1 MTDAVISGAVSTVDR
16 RLLAREAIL
25 STAVAATLAAFLLW
39 ATPPGIDWAAHAY
52 QRTFLLQHGF
62 ELWNNFWYAGRY
74 SFVTY
79 SLIYYPL
86 AALLGIKVLALASI
100 ASAAMVFSIVLY
112 REWGSDS
119 RVSSRSFAVLWVGII
134 GAAAFPFALAV
145 SFALLSIWALQEGR
159 RGRFAAC
166 AILTLAASPLAFMLL
181 TIVMAGVALS
191 RRSIRN
197 TGGPIAIVAACAA
210 GELMLYRLFG
220 DGGRFPFHTL
230 QLLPGIG
237 FSLVG
242 LFMTRRVPAAKA
254 LRGVFW
260 IYLIAV
266 LAAYVVPSSVG
277 ANIER
282 IRYIALPLALIV
294 VALRGWRPLWLVVP
308 VIALAGLWN
317 TTPIVASFARANTD
331 PEASFA
337 YWQPGIAYLQA
348 HLSPSYRVEVV
359 DTAEHWPAAYLPDAG
374 IPIVRGWY
382 RQSDFPQ
389 NKLLYNP
396 KLAAAPYEAWL
407 KRMGVRYVLVSDAP
421 GDYSSHAE
429 DALIRSGRTNLQLVY
444 WNAHLLVYE
453 LPGAK
458 PLIVGPAPATVL
470 WMYPSRIVAVF
481 NAPGVYRVKLRWSP
495 YWRASSGCVS
505 RLKDGMTGLTVR
517 RPGLVELGFKLS
529 VGRGLQTL
537 AGVGRQLRCNP

>member
-1 MTDAVISGAVSTVDR
+1 VSTADR
-16 RLLAREAIL
+16 RLLAREAML
-25 STAVAATLAAFLLW
+25 STAVAASLAAFLLW

-62 ELWNNFWYAGRY
+62 QIWNNFWYAGRY
-74 SFVTY
+74 SFITY

-100 ASAAMVFSIVLY
+100 ASAAMAFSIVLY
-112 REWGSDS
+112 RQWGPDS

-145 SFALLSIWALQEGR
+145 SFALLAIWSLQEGR
-159 RGRFAAC
+159 RGRFALC

-191 RRSIRN
+191 RRSLRN
-197 TGGPIAIVAACAA
+197 VGVPIAVVAACCV
-210 GELMLYRLFG
+210 GELLLFRLFG
-220 DGGRFPFHTL
+220 DGGRFPFPAL

-237 FSLVG
+237 FAAVG
-242 LFMTRRVPAAKA
+242 LLVTRGVATAKP
-254 LRGVFW
+254 LRGLFW
-260 IYLIAV
+260 IYLVAV

-282 IRYIALPLALIV
+282 IRYIALPLALIA
-294 VALRGWRPLWLVVP
+294 VALRHWRPLWMVVP
-308 VIALAGLWN
+308 VIVLAAAWN

-331 PEASFA
+331 PEASPA
-337 YWQPGIAYLQA
+337 YWQPAIDYLHA
-348 HLSPSYRVEVV
+348 HLSPSYRVEAV
-359 DTAEHWPAAYLPDAG
+359 DTAEHWAAAYLPDAG

-389 NKLLYNP
+389 NQLLYAP
-396 KLAAAPYEAWL
+396 KLAVATYEAWL
-407 KRMGVRYVLVSDAP
+407 RRMAVRYVVVADAP
-421 GDYSSHAE
+421 TDYSSRAE
-429 DALIRSGRTNLQLVY
+429 AALIRSGRTDLKLVY

-453 LPGAK
+453 LPAAT
-458 PLIVGPAPATVL
+458 PLIVGPAAATVL
-470 WMYPSRIVAVF
+470 WLYPERIVAAFSV
-481 NAPGVYRVKLRWSP
+481 PGTYRVKVRWSP

-505 RLKDGMTGLTVR
+505 KTKDGMTRLVVR
-517 RPGLVELGFKLS
+517 HAGLVELGFRLS
-529 VGRGLQTL
+529 VGRGLQTISGL
-537 AGVGRQLRCNP
+537 GPDQRCTA